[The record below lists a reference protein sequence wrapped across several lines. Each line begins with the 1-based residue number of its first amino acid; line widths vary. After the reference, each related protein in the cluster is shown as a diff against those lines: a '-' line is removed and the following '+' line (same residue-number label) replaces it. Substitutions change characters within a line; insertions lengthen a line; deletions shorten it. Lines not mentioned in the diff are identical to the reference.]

1 MKYFYSALVCLVL
14 LLLEEV
20 TTCKSLIVFGSHARE
35 AFPFT
40 NRTEQNRTSGFAA
53 SSMGAEAC
61 HYATTPPRTEKS
73 GPVPENHCRSLEQ
86 DRGKAIFRPR
96 YSIDLPSLLYDS

>member
-1 MKYFYSALVCLVL
+1 MLGK
-14 LLLEEV
+14 
-20 TTCKSLIVFGSHARE
+20 
-35 AFPFT
+35 PFR
-40 NRTEQNRTSGFAA
+40 NRTEHLALRPAA
-53 SSMGAEAC
+53 WEQKP
-61 HYATTPPRTEKS
+61 ATMPQPPRTEKS

>member
-61 HYATTPPRTEKS
+61 HYATTPPHGEVRS
-73 GPVPENHCRSLEQ
+73 GPGKSLQELGAGSRQ
-86 DRGKAIFRPR
+86 GYLSASLFHRPT
-96 YSIDLPSLLYDS
+96 IPSL